1 MSKTAAAELGPF
13 GIRVN
18 PVQPGFIKT
27 PMLDE
32 FGPLRENLVDKV
44 PLGRMADATEVA
56 RLVLFL
62 ASDDAAYCSGH
73 EFVVDGATRS

>member
-1 MSKTAAAELGPF
+1 MRMSTERGKRFETSGA
-13 GIRVN
+13 
-18 PVQPGFIKT
+18 Q
-27 PMLDE
+27 MLDE
-32 FGPLRENLVDKV
+32 FGPLRDKLAEKV